1 MAASDYE
8 VFDERFRSC
17 VNRTS
22 HVEQLWTG
30 ARWTEGPV
38 YFPAGRYVLFSDIPN
53 DRIMRYDETD
63 GSVSVFRQPCGYANG
78 HTVDRQGRLVSCEH
92 GGRRVSRT
100 EHDGR
105 ITVIAD
111 SYQGKRLNSPNDVV
125 VKSDG
130 SIWFTDPPYGILSDY
145 EGHKAEPRDRQQRLP
160 RRRQDRRDQDRRR
173 RFRPAERPRLLGRRE
188 EALHRRLGRRTRE
201 GPAEAHPRLRRRRR
215 RQAVRR
221 QGVRR
226 LHGRPLRRHALRHR
240 GPAVGRDRRRR
251 ALHRHRRHADRQ
263 DQDSGDLRQRRVR
276 RAEAQHAL
284 HHGDQL
290 ALQRAD
296 ACERR

>member
-1 MAASDYE
+1 MNRCRKPWSRREYRFLTSSLFSLSGGGRN
-8 VFDERFRSC
+8 VFFLMIRRPPRSTLFPYTTLFRSC

-22 HVEQLWTG
+22 HVERLWTG

-63 GSVSVFRQPCGYANG
+63 GSVSVFRQPCGNANG

-105 ITVIAD
+105 ITVIAER
-111 SYQGKRLNSPNDVV
+111 YQGKRLSSPNDVV

-145 EGHKAEPRDRQQRLP
+145 EGHKAESELGDCYVF
-160 RRRQDRRDQDRRR
+160 
-173 RFRPAERPRLLGRRE
+173 RFD
-188 EALHRRLGRRTRE
+188 
-201 GPAEAHPRLRRRRR
+201 
-215 RQAVRR
+215 
-221 QGVRR
+221 
-226 LHGRPLRRHALRHR
+226 PLSPELSI
-240 GPAVGRDRRRR
+240 VTD
-251 ALHRHRRHADRQ
+251 
-263 DQDSGDLRQRRVR
+263 
-276 RAEAQHAL
+276 EI
-284 HHGDQL
+284 
-290 ALQRAD
+290 
-296 ACERR
+296 